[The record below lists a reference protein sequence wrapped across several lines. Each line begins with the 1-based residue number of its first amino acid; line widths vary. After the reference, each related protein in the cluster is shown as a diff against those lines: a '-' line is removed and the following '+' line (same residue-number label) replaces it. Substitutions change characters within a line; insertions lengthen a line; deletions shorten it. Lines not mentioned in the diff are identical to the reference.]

1 MQCVDNPS
9 EIIEF
14 LQREENRNAFGEG
27 REIVRSFPSG
37 HGCCAQLR
45 EFFGNDG
52 VALHYEIQVYRRNI
66 FVGIH
71 SEGSTPQ
78 SVHMFIRNQFKY
90 TLKERQSE
98 TGTYRF
104 AIQKVDWKGRNFD
117 DILADIK
124 KAVDALYRKYDAYLN
139 YVEGYYAGKG
149 DVDGCK
155 SYVDFTRVIS
165 PKQEKTKRC

>member
-1 MQCVDNPS
+1 MQSVDKPS

-27 REIVRSFPSG
+27 REIVRGFPAG
-37 HGCCAQLR
+37 HGCCVQLR

-52 VALHYEIQVYRRNI
+52 VALHYEIQVYRGRI
-66 FVGIH
+66 VVEIH
-71 SEGSTPQ
+71 SEGSTPRN
-78 SVHMFIRNQFKY
+78 VHEFMRNQFQC
-90 TLKERQSE
+90 TPRERQPE

-104 AIQKVDWKGRNFD
+104 ATQEVTWQGRNFD

-124 KAVDALYRKYDAYLN
+124 SAVDALYRKYDAYLN
-139 YVEGYYAGKG
+139 YVEGFFAGKG
-149 DVDGCK
+149 SVDGCK
-155 SYVDFTRVIS
+155 SYADFTRVIS